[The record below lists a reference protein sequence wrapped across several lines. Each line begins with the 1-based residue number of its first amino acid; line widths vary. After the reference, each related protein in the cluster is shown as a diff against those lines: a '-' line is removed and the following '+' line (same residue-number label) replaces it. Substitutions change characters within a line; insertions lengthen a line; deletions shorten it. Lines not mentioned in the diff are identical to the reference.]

1 MKLPVKRRASSF
13 ERRRAWAGLLFVS
26 PFILGLILFFIKPL
40 IDTVTYSFCTL
51 QVNYETGFQ
60 TTFEGLRYYRQMFLQ
75 DPDFLLNMQTVLTD
89 LLARVPTVIVFSV
102 FAALLLNRQ
111 FRGRLFFRAVFFL
124 PVVVMSGAV
133 ASLVRSDSTAM
144 SMMGGSSGGVA
155 ALDMTVLNDL
165 LSSTSLGSG
174 FSNFLSTAVSSV
186 VDISWVSGVQ
196 ILLVLAG
203 LQGISPSLYE
213 AAKIEGASSWSE
225 FWKITLPMC
234 MPIIF
239 LVVVYTILDSFT
251 ETDNAIIKMISDQA
265 FSNFQYSYASAV
277 AVVYSLAVLIIIVLV
292 TLLIGRRYILD
303 R

>member
-1 MKLPVKRRASSF
+1 
-13 ERRRAWAGLLFVS
+13 
-26 PFILGLILFFIKPL
+26 
-40 IDTVTYSFCTL
+40 
-51 QVNYETGFQ
+51 
-60 TTFEGLRYYRQMFLQ
+60 MFLQ

-239 LVVVYTILDSFT
+239 LVVIYTIIDSFT